1 MDFDFGPI
9 RTVAFAPTTLWI
21 LWGLM
26 FIVWVVMSAILLY
39 HWNSYSIDD
48 PKVHRMK
55 IIYFIGGL
63 LLFASATTFIFSL

>member
-9 RTVAFAPTTLWI
+9 RTVVFAPTTLWI

-48 PKVHRMK
+48 PKVRRMK

-63 LLFASATTFIFSL
+63 LLFASAATFIFSL

>member
-1 MDFDFGPI
+1 
-9 RTVAFAPTTLWI
+9 
-21 LWGLM
+21 M

-48 PKVHRMK
+48 PKVRRMK
-55 IIYFIGGL
+55 IIYFVGGL

>member
-9 RTVAFAPTTLWI
+9 REIAFSPNVLWI

-39 HWNSYSIDD
+39 HWNSYSTAD
-48 PKVHRMK
+48 PRVKRMK
-55 IIYFIGGL
+55 LTYLIGGL

>member
-1 MDFDFGPI
+1 MDLTDF
-9 RTVAFAPTTLWI
+9 RTIIFSASALWL

-48 PKVHRMK
+48 PKVRRMK
-55 IIYFIGGL
+55 IIYFVGGL